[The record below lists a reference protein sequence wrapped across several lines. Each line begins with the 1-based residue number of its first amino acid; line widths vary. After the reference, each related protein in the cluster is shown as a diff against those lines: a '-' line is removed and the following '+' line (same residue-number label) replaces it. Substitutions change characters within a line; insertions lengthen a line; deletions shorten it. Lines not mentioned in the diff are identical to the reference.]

1 MLGVGADTRDAPLVP
16 MLNHARSL
24 GMSATG
30 MAGPVSAS
38 TSHFPP
44 GPATL
49 VVMSDSG
56 ELAEILRVWRE
67 RLSPQMA
74 GMPATASR
82 RTKGLRRE
90 ELAVLASVSVDYIV
104 RLEQGR
110 SSAPSVQVCVS
121 IARAL
126 QLSDPE
132 QEYLFRLAGHATGGG
147 RISQIVPTSIRRLV
161 ERTGE
166 RPVAV
171 FDAMWNLLLWNRIWA
186 ALPGDP
192 SPVREADRNLLWLH
206 FTGPSD
212 CHLHGPESAENL
224 DASLV
229 ADLRRTAGRYPDDPA
244 LAQLVSRLSEAS
256 PQFRELWLRHQVDEH
271 GPSIRRVIR
280 SQVGILDLDC
290 DILSTQRHDLRILLY
305 TAAPGSD
312 SESRLALLATIGA
325 QQVSVPSDLSRT
337 PGSPWACGKA
347 PAS

>member
-1 MLGVGADTRDAPLVP
+1 MEL
-16 MLNHARSL
+16 
-24 GMSATG
+24 MSA
-30 MAGPVSAS
+30 
-38 TSHFPP
+38 
-44 GPATL
+44 
-49 VVMSDSG
+49 SG

-126 QLSDPE
+126 QLSDTE
-132 QEYLFRLAGHATGGG
+132 QEHLFRLAGHATGGG
-147 RISQIVPTSIRRLV
+147 RISQIVPASIRRLV
-161 ERTGE
+161 ERASE
-166 RPVAV
+166 RPMAV
-171 FDAMWNLLLWNRIWA
+171 FDAMWNLLLWNSVWA

-212 CHLHGPESAENL
+212 CHLHGPESAETL

-229 ADLRRTAGRYPDDPA
+229 ADLRRSAGRYPDDPQ
-244 LAQLVSRLSEAS
+244 LQQLVARLNETST
-256 PQFRELWLRHQVDEH
+256 QFRELWLRHEIDEH
-271 GPSIRRVIR
+271 GPTIRRVVH
-280 SQVGILDLDC
+280 SEVGTLDLDC
-290 DILSTQRHDLRILLY
+290 DILSTQRHDLRIMMY
-305 TAAPGSD
+305 TAEPGSESESKLALLGTIGIQPAPGS
-312 SESRLALLATIGA
+312 SEF
-325 QQVSVPSDLSRT
+325 SVAEP
-337 PGSPWACGKA
+337 
-347 PAS
+347 